1 MSHKQRIEFKSRLSL
16 HDRISNPNDDI
27 IRCNSSHDLWN
38 STERGM
44 ARKEMEIMSRCS
56 DDFFVN
62 FVKDGPEFDSEG
74 PIDRWQWKFVHD
86 YEEDGEEE
94 K

>member
-1 MSHKQRIEFKSRLSL
+1 MT
-16 HDRISNPNDDI
+16 
-27 IRCNSSHDLWN
+27 W
-38 STERGM
+38 
-44 ARKEMEIMSRCS
+44 KEMEIMSRCS

-94 K
+94 NKFSTKLGIRGGCTCER